1 MLEREGQNYVKVP
14 SEDWVKLQQKIQ
26 ILISEN
32 DVLVDESKTR
42 AKGIE
47 QLSTIIEQQ
56 AEEISSLRETESNLE
71 SQIESLTQQLESS
84 QQNLQNQESHCNNL
98 HEQLSAAN
106 QASEQLESQLV
117 ESRESV
123 AAEKTRFEGIKAA
136 LDQITEKYHELM
148 EEAEVAAERER
159 ELIGAVRML
168 EVENEE
174 VAAELRDSKTETEAL
189 KTQVQHL

>member
-56 AEEISSLRETESNLE
+56 AEEISVRQNPTLNPK
-71 SQIESLTQQLESS
+71 SS
-84 QQNLQNQESHCNNL
+84 H
-98 HEQLSAAN
+98 
-106 QASEQLESQLV
+106 
-117 ESRESV
+117 
-123 AAEKTRFEGIKAA
+123 
-136 LDQITEKYHELM
+136 
-148 EEAEVAAERER
+148 
-159 ELIGAVRML
+159 
-168 EVENEE
+168 
-174 VAAELRDSKTETEAL
+174 
-189 KTQVQHL
+189 